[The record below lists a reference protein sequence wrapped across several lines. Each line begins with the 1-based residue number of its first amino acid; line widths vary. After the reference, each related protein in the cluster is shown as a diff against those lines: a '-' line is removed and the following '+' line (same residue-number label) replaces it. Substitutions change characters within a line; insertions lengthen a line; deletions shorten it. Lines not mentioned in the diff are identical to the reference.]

1 MPRLHKRLAT
11 AEHPRG
17 HLGKVSVE
25 VRHKLKHGSLELDL
39 DRWVLTVAG
48 RVVSISTMQFKLLAH
63 VMRRPGR
70 VFAREELLEA
80 VWGPAA
86 PDRTPQVVDVLVSRL
101 RKRLGAAGRVIVTVR
116 AIGYRL
122 GD

>member
-1 MPRLHKRLAT
+1 M
-11 AEHPRG
+11 
-17 HLGKVSVE
+17 E
-25 VRHKLKHGSLELDL
+25 VRRKLKHGSLELDL
-39 DRWVLTVAG
+39 DRWQVTVAG

-86 PDRTPQVVDVLVSRL
+86 PERTPQVVDVLVSRL
-101 RKRLGAAGRVIVTVR
+101 RKRLGTAGRVIVTVR